1 MNITREIMSVII
13 LVVIIGIIL
22 IAMEHRPRTLN
33 VDYFKKRWDE
43 LQKLCSNKETW
54 ALAVINAD
62 KLLDEALKKTHV
74 KGKTMGERLVAAQH
88 TFTNNDSV
96 WFGHKLRNKLVHET
110 DTKLRQKD
118 IRAALVGFR
127 QALKDLRAI

>member
-1 MNITREIMSVII
+1 MNATREIMSVII
-13 LVVIIGIIL
+13 LVIVIGIIF
-22 IAMEHRPRTLN
+22 IALEHRPRTLN

-43 LQKLCSNKETW
+43 LQKLCADKETW

-74 KGKTMGERLVAAQH
+74 KGKTMGERLVSAQH

-110 DTKLRQKD
+110 DTKIRQKD

-127 QALKDLRAI
+127 QALKDLRAL